1 MAKKKQEKTKTELR
15 LERMKE
21 KVSALESIIAKR
33 EEKANI
39 RKQIAELREKLKG
52 LR

>member
-1 MAKKKQEKTKTELR
+1 MVKKKEEKSKTELR

-21 KVSALESIIAKR
+21 KVSVLESKIAKR

-39 RKQIAELREKLKG
+39 RKQIAELKEKLKG
-52 LR
+52 LK